1 VVAPMGVAVEGMK
14 RHRGLMMVLGILLIL
29 GGIWAI
35 GAPLASGMAVAF
47 ILGWLFV
54 FGGIMQV
61 IHGLQTRQEVGT
73 GGTMMTVLLSLLW
86 IAAGMFILRNP
97 FEGMVGLTLALAVVF
112 VADGVLRTF
121 YAFELKPMKGWGWVL
136 FSGVVGIIAGVIIGG
151 NLLESSAWI
160 LGLIVGIRFLFE
172 GWSMVALSLALKD

>member
-1 VVAPMGVAVEGMK
+1 MVAPMGVAVEGMK
-14 RHRGLMMVLGILLIL
+14 RHRRLMMVLGILLIL

-61 IHGLQTRQEVGT
+61 INGLQTRQEVGT
-73 GGTMMTVLLSLLW
+73 GGTIMTVLLSLLW

-151 NLLESSAWI
+151 NLLVASATL
-160 LGLIVGIRFLFE
+160 LGLIAGIRFLFE

>member
-1 VVAPMGVAVEGMK
+1 
-14 RHRGLMMVLGILLIL
+14 MVLGILLII

-54 FGGIMQV
+54 FGGIMEV
-61 IHGLQTRQEVGT
+61 IAGLMTREEVGT
-73 GGTMMTVLLSLLW
+73 GGTIMTVLLALVW
-86 IAAGMFILRNP
+86 VAAGMFILRNP
-97 FEGMVGLTLALAVVF
+97 FEGMVGLTLALAVVL

-121 YAFELKPMKGWGWVL
+121 YAFELKPLKGWGWVL
-136 FSGVVGIIAGVIIGG
+136 FSGIVGILAGVIIGG
-151 NLLESSAWI
+151 NLLEASAWI

>member
-1 VVAPMGVAVEGMK
+1 MGVAAEQMK
-14 RHRGLMMVLGILLIL
+14 QHRGLMMVLGILLIL

-54 FGGIMQV
+54 FGGIMEV
-61 IHGLQTRQEVGT
+61 IHGLQTREQVGT
-73 GGTMMTVLLSLLW
+73 GGTIMTILLALVW
-86 IAAGMFILRNP
+86 VGAGMFILRNP
-97 FEGMVGLTLALAVVF
+97 FSGMVGLTLALAVVF
-112 VADGVLRTF
+112 VADGILRTF

-136 FSGVVGIIAGVIIGG
+136 FSGVVGIVAGVIIGG
-151 NLLESSAWI
+151 NLLAASAKI
-160 LGLIVGIRFLFE
+160 LGLIAGIRFLFE